1 MKTRDKKSRKK
12 LKIFFKSFLVSE
24 VVLLCLIALLIG
36 FTSGY
41 AIMEYERT
49 GREVKIIEIKQNKV
63 FFLENEVLRL
73 KKHLDGT

>member
-1 MKTRDKKSRKK
+1 MKRKSKSHKK
-12 LKIFFKSFLVSE
+12 LKLFLKSFLVSE